1 MAKLDQQRER
11 KSKYHNSM
19 EEISALVKA
28 NCPIIWAVSH
38 EEGRFQEDFTKTIA
52 QNKTY
57 SVWTW
62 TSFQGLLKATESNQ
76 LPEYRASGKFDK
88 TWLPP
93 TALDAINAMTP
104 DNKDT
109 KRTIFLLKDFNSVMV
124 DPVIRQLKDL
134 YNRLIE
140 QNKILVIM
148 SPTLAYGPV
157 NGLKGGVPVSMEKL
171 VQVVHYELPTREEI
185 ELEINRVL
193 DSMKLGPPEVVNK
206 IKISYTPEELFQ
218 FSRTLQGLTLVEVTT
233 ALSTCFTHLR
243 RLDND
248 KLLND
253 KKTII
258 SKSDVLEFI
267 DTPVGMN
274 DVGGLDL
281 AKDYLTKYA
290 AAHSEEA
297 KSFGVE
303 PLKGILFT
311 GVPGTGK
318 SLLAKAVGRI
328 WGVPL
333 LRLDV
338 GKVMTGLVGGSE
350 GRMREVINQAEAM
363 APCIL
368 WLDEVEKSLSG
379 TKSSN
384 FSDGGTLSRVFGT
397 LLTAMQDGLEG
408 VTIIATANDI
418 TMLPPEFIRR
428 FNEVFFVDLPTD
440 EERWDILGIHLS
452 KRGRKLSTFLS
463 NKEQFLEASKEF
475 TGAEIEKA
483 VKDAIAA
490 SYYDNKKELQFS
502 HILDALQDTKPIAK
516 LMFDKIEQIRKT
528 AIGQYRFSSS
538 LAEKSMG
545 KTSTKKKKVTKTS
558 TDDLL
563 ATNSK
568 EEDNTTNRLLF

>member
-1 MAKLDQQRER
+1 
-11 KSKYHNSM
+11 
-19 EEISALVKA
+19 
-28 NCPIIWAVSH
+28 
-38 EEGRFQEDFTKTIA
+38 
-52 QNKTY
+52 
-57 SVWTW
+57 
-62 TSFQGLLKATESNQ
+62 
-76 LPEYRASGKFDK
+76 
-88 TWLPP
+88 
-93 TALDAINAMTP
+93 
-104 DNKDT
+104 
-109 KRTIFLLKDFNSVMV
+109 
-124 DPVIRQLKDL
+124 
-134 YNRLIE
+134 
-140 QNKILVIM
+140 
-148 SPTLAYGPV
+148 
-157 NGLKGGVPVSMEKL
+157 
-171 VQVVHYELPTREEI
+171 
-185 ELEINRVL
+185 
-193 DSMKLGPPEVVNK
+193 
-206 IKISYTPEELFQ
+206 
-218 FSRTLQGLTLVEVTT
+218 
-233 ALSTCFTHLR
+233 
-243 RLDND
+243 
-248 KLLND
+248 
-253 KKTII
+253 
-258 SKSDVLEFI
+258 
-267 DTPVGMN
+267 
-274 DVGGLDL
+274 
-281 AKDYLTKYA
+281 
-290 AAHSEEA
+290 
-297 KSFGVE
+297 
-303 PLKGILFT
+303 
-311 GVPGTGK
+311 
-318 SLLAKAVGRI
+318 LLAKAVGRI

-440 EERWDILGIHLS
+440 EERWDILGIHLN
-452 KRGRKLSTFLS
+452 KRGRKLASFLS